1 MAFFI
6 IHFFATLSISGILA
20 PALLLT
26 LQLNPKR
33 GAFTDLA
40 AEDVDL
46 SFMIIFN
53 DPFAET

>member
-6 IHFFATLSISGILA
+6 IHFFTNLSLSGILA
-20 PALLLT
+20 PALLLA